1 MDGTRVWQ
9 IAEGTE
15 RKGRQASLSAC
26 TGPLSPP
33 SIMRGKFI
41 GGCPADSSTDPSRE
55 AGNRT
60 LGAASMCGQSHAGTP
75 SVGTKRGGETNEDD
89 ASHGRSGRADMFQ
102 KAPYMHEF

>member
-33 SIMRGKFI
+33 SIMRGKSI

-60 LGAASMCGQSHAGTP
+60 LGAASMCGQSHTISGD
-75 SVGTKRGGETNEDD
+75 KKGG
-89 ASHGRSGRADMFQ
+89 GG
-102 KAPYMHEF
+102 K